1 MTTFET
7 IIRGGT
13 VVDGTAS
20 EPIVTDVGISGDT
33 IAAMGDLSSSSAP
46 TVIDASGMHVSP
58 GFIDAHGHSDYTLL
72 ADGRAFSQVSQ
83 GVTTEV
89 IGNCGHGCA
98 PVVGDPESFTGNI
111 YGYTGDPKLS
121 WHTFGEYLERLQAAG
136 PAINAVPLVPHG
148 NLRISSM
155 TDRSKPVTRDEAEQM
170 KRHMD
175 EAFDEG
181 AWGLSFGLEY
191 GAERS
196 ASFDELSTLSRLTAE
211 RDGLLAVHTRN
222 KETLA
227 AEAVEEAIQLARAA
241 DSAVQV
247 SHIIPRLGG
256 NPHGLENIINSIN
269 SSASSGMD
277 IAFDIHTR
285 LHGITH
291 LSDALFPE
299 LARQSPDEIRQALA
313 SENTRRALSERECLI
328 SSFALGGWDRITV
341 YTSPM
346 QPDLAGRTIADL
358 AAEWGLSDWDA
369 VFRVLSTNAEDIHGP
384 LVICH
389 SYEEADVIATAL
401 EDLCLIG
408 SDATALCVDGPL
420 AGETF
425 LGAYSWAGWIFS
437 RLTGNPGNLSAAQA
451 VRKLSGAAAD
461 RFGLAD
467 RGYITTGKK
476 ADIVVFNP
484 GEFVEVAD
492 LNEPNRPCE
501 GVRDVLVNGV
511 PTLRNGRQIS
521 QSGGKVLRKG
531 SAS

>member
-1 MTTFET
+1 VTTFET

-20 EPIVTDVGISGDT
+20 EPVITDVGINGDS
-33 IAAMGDLSSSSAP
+33 IAALGDLSSSNAR
-46 TVIDASGMHVSP
+46 TEIDANGLHVSP

-98 PVVGDPESFTGNI
+98 PIVGDPEGFTGNI
-111 YGYTGDPKLS
+111 YGYTGNPELS
-121 WHTFGEYLERLQAAG
+121 WYTFGEYLDRLQAAG

-155 TDRSKPVTRDEAEQM
+155 ADRSKPVTRAEAETM

-191 GAERS
+191 GSERS
-196 ASFDELSTLSRLTAE
+196 ASFDELSALSRLTAE

-227 AEAVEEAIQLARAA
+227 VEAVNEAIQLGRAA

-256 NPHGLENIINSIN
+256 SPDDLEKIINSIN
-269 SSASSGMD
+269 SSASTGMD

-291 LSDALFPE
+291 LSDALFPDMTQE
-299 LARQSPDEIRQALA
+299 SADEIRQALD
-313 SENTRRALSERECLI
+313 SESTRQALSKRECLI

-358 AAEWGLSDWDA
+358 AAEWRLGDWDA
-369 VFRVLSTNAEDIHGP
+369 VFKVLSINAEDIHGP

-389 SYEEADVIATAL
+389 SYEEADVISTAL
-401 EDLCLIG
+401 QDLCLIG
-408 SDATALCVDGPL
+408 SDATALCKDGPL

-425 LGAYSWAGWIFS
+425 LGAYSWAGWTFS
-437 RLTGNPGNLSAAQA
+437 RLTGDSGNLSVARAI
-451 VRKLSGAAAD
+451 RKLTGSAAD

-467 RGYITTGKK
+467 RGYVATGKK

-511 PTLRNGRQIS
+511 LTLSNGRQIS
-521 QSGGKVLRKG
+521 QSGGRVLRKG
-531 SAS
+531 SAN

>member
-20 EPIVTDVGISGDT
+20 EPGLTDIGIKGDT
-33 IAAMGDLSSSSAP
+33 IVALGDLTSSDAR
-46 TVIDASGMHVSP
+46 TEIDATGMHVSP

-72 ADGRAFSQVSQ
+72 ADGRAYSQVSQ

-98 PVVGDPESFTGNI
+98 PIVGDPESFTGNI
-111 YGYTGDPKLS
+111 YGYTGDPELS

-136 PAINAVPLVPHG
+136 PAINTVPLVPHG

-155 TDRSKPVTRDEAEQM
+155 ADRSQQVTPDEAEKM
-170 KRHMD
+170 RRHMN

-181 AWGLSFGLEY
+181 VWGLSFGLEY

-196 ASFDELSTLSRLTAE
+196 ASFDELSTLSKLTAE

-222 KETLA
+222 KEILA
-227 AEAVEEAIQLARAA
+227 AEAVEEAIQLARMA

-256 NPHGLENIINSIN
+256 SPDGLGNIINSIN
-269 SSASSGMD
+269 SSASNGMD

-291 LSDALFPE
+291 LSDALFPD
-299 LARQSPDEIRQALA
+299 LARRTPDEIRQELA
-313 SENTRRALSERECLI
+313 SESTRRALSERECLI

-358 AAEWGLSDWDA
+358 SAEWGVSDWDA
-369 VFRVLSTNAEDIHGP
+369 VFKVLSINAEDIHGT

-401 EDLCLIG
+401 ENLCLIG
-408 SDATALCVDGPL
+408 SDATALCKDGPL
-420 AGETF
+420 SGETF

-437 RLTGNPGNLSAAQA
+437 RLTGNSGNLSIAQA
-451 VRKLSGAAAD
+451 IRKLTGSAAD
-461 RFGLAD
+461 RFGLTD
-467 RGYITTGKK
+467 RGYITPGKR

-484 GEFVEVAD
+484 GEFVETAD

-511 PTLRNGRQIS
+511 LTVSNGRQLS
-521 QSGGKVLRKG
+521 QAGGRVLRKG
-531 SAS
+531 STN